1 MPTWV
6 VFISMLSV
14 ATNIPK
20 FFEFEVTQSSSL
32 SKHSHPAR
40 RSFYCSLTLCIQ
52 REYPINRVRRCSN
65 VQCKTRK
72 QDKKTKYCVYNN
84 ANSAF
89 ILIIL
94 LIKSGLS
101 EWFDWLGWS
110 MWSRWSKCS
119 RCSTGCLKKT
129 SLAVVLFKLASYH
142 IGNFKC
148 Y

>member
-52 REYPINRVRRCSN
+52 RQYPINRVRRCSN

-72 QDKKTKYCVYNN
+72 QDKEKTKYCLKQCEFCVYLD
-84 ANSAF
+84 NSF
-89 ILIIL
+89 D
-94 LIKSGLS
+94 KSGL
-101 EWFDWLGWS
+101 WS
-110 MWSRWSKCS
+110 IGGLIGQGGPGESPGQKWIIAYEKMMR
-119 RCSTGCLKKT
+119 KKRP
-129 SLAVVLFKLASYH
+129 K
-142 IGNFKC
+142 
-148 Y
+148 